1 MAKVQIK
8 FDKLS
13 PLRAFLGEEYY
24 NILCA
29 ANKSMNLMV
38 ETLLSTAHQRRR
50 RRKAVMSSLRP
61 SSCRRM
67 EPGLRYVF
75 LFTSSISEL

>member
-8 FDKLS
+8 FDKFS
-13 PLRAFLGEEYY
+13 PFRTFLGEKYY

-38 ETLLSTAHQRRR
+38 ETLLSTAH
-50 RRKAVMSSLRP
+50 
-61 SSCRRM
+61 
-67 EPGLRYVF
+67 
-75 LFTSSISEL
+75 

>member
-38 ETLLSTAHQRRR
+38 ETLLSTAHQQSLLEGGNVISQ
-50 RRKAVMSSLRP
+50 AVILQEDGTRFEI
-61 SSCRRM
+61 R
-67 EPGLRYVF
+67 F
-75 LFTSSISEL
+75 LVYLQHQ

>member
-8 FDKLS
+8 FDKFS
-13 PLRAFLGEEYY
+13 PLRAFLGEKYY

-38 ETLLSTAHQRRR
+38 ETLLSTAH
-50 RRKAVMSSLRP
+50 
-61 SSCRRM
+61 
-67 EPGLRYVF
+67 
-75 LFTSSISEL
+75 

>member
-24 NILCA
+24 NFLCA

-38 ETLLSTAHQRRR
+38 ETLLSTAHQQL
-50 RRKAVMSSLRP
+50 SLEGSNVISQAIILQEDGTGFEIR
-61 SSCRRM
+61 
-67 EPGLRYVF
+67 F
-75 LFTSSISEL
+75 LVYLQHQ